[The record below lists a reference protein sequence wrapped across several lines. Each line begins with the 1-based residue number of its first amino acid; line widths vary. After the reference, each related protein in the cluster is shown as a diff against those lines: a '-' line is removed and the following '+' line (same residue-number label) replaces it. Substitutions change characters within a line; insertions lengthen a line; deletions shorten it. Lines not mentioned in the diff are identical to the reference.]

1 METSAN
7 IKRLVKDIA
16 NIHKDPLTNEGV
28 YYIHDDS
35 NMLKGYAMIIGP
47 SETPY
52 HHGFFFFTFDFP
64 KNYPHHPPKVTY
76 MTNDG
81 YTRFNPNFYRNG
93 KVCLS
98 ILNTWKGEGWTS
110 CQTLRT
116 ILLTLLTTLN
126 EKPLLNEPGIRDTNT
141 DVNRYNIIIRYKTL
155 EFATLKMYKK
165 TILEMFKPFIIKYI
179 EQHIDMI
186 VDEIQ
191 EYINNNEPKAKLYHS
206 TTYDMKIIV
215 NYATL
220 IKEAK
225 YVKESIT
232 LKKNEIEAKLI
243 YD

>member
-1 METSAN
+1 MESSAN

-16 NIHKDPLTNEGV
+16 NIHKDPLTNEGI

-52 HHGFFFFTFDFP
+52 YHGFFFFTFDFP
-64 KNYPHHPPKVTY
+64 KNYPHQPPKVTY

-155 EFATLKMYKK
+155 EFATCEMYKK
-165 TILEMFKPFIIKYI
+165 SILDMFQPFMETYIK
-179 EQHIDMI
+179 EHIDSI
-186 VDEIQ
+186 IEEIQ
-191 EYINNNEPKAKLYHS
+191 GYINNNEPKVKLYHC

-215 NYATL
+215 NYVTL
-220 IKEAK
+220 IKNAK
-225 YVKESIT
+225 YIKESI
-232 LKKNEIEAKLI
+232 K
-243 YD
+243 